1 MFCLIAH
8 SRMMDISN
16 TICAYIHAVF
26 KIIIIIIYLCSFLF
40 GVNPLDDDLCFF
52 HQIIHFSHC
61 LGRLRTYK

>member
-26 KIIIIIIYLCSFLF
+26 LNNNNDNNIFMFISFR
-40 GVNPLDDDLCFF
+40 
-52 HQIIHFSHC
+52 SESS
-61 LGRLRTYK
+61 